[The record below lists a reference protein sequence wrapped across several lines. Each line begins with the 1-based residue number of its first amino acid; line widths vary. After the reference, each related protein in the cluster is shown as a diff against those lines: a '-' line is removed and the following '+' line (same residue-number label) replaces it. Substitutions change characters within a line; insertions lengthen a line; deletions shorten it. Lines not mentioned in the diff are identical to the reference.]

1 MKKAFEDFFKTQKIT
16 KNSDFLE
23 GKSKILL
30 EYVRSYGESF
40 EEALI
45 EFPDCY
51 EALIQASNIKFIPLQ
66 NHIIEEKCCTLIG
79 YDIAS
84 KLKTFVHSITEEKVI
99 LVTLEPFDTKNIALL
114 KELIKNKYPFHQIE
128 FALTE
133 LRDFYVCLEN
143 LKIQE
148 QIYFQTT
155 KKYEE
160 DVISYIYRLVIE
172 NSISQKASDIH
183 LESKCGYGSFKIRQ
197 DGKLKEIAHI
207 KLEIFESLCN
217 KIKLES
223 KLDIS
228 EKRLPQD
235 GRYTFVVDG
244 VDYDFRISSLPTQY
258 GESIVIRIL
267 DTRSDRIS
275 LDRLNLSSNNL
286 EIIRK
291 MIKAPHGIILIAG
304 PTGSGKSTTLYAM
317 LEAIKSNDKKLIT
330 IEDPI
335 EYQINL
341 ATQTQIN
348 PDYGF
353 DFPDA
358 LKAILR
364 QDPDIIM
371 VGEIRDHKTL
381 ELAIQASLTGHL
393 VLSTIH
399 TNDSAS
405 TIDRLLNMGIEPY
418 LLSSSLIGIVSQR
431 LAQKLCFKCRRLSK
445 DSSGIFAQDVMLYSS
460 NGCRDCNMQ
469 GVLGREALME
479 VLEITPEMR
488 DIISK
493 NHSEIHTHLKDIG
506 FKTIFDDAK
515 TKAVDGI
522 IGIEEIYRLA
532 KIQ

>member
-1 MKKAFEDFFKTQKIT
+1 MKKAFEDFLKTQKIT
-16 KNSDFLE
+16 KDSDFLE
-23 GKSKILL
+23 VKSKILI
-30 EYVRSYGESF
+30 EYVRSHGESF

-51 EALIQASNIKFIPLQ
+51 EALIKSSNMRFIPLQ
-66 NHIIEEKCCTLIG
+66 DYISDEKSCILIG
-79 YDIAS
+79 YDLAL
-84 KLKTFVHSITEEKVI
+84 KLKTFVHSIVEEKVI
-99 LVTLEPFDTKNIALL
+99 LITLEPFNIKNIALI
-114 KELIKNKYPFHQIE
+114 KELIKNKYPFYQIE

-143 LKIQE
+143 LKTQE

-155 KKYEE
+155 KNYDE
-160 DVISYIYRLVIE
+160 DVISYLYRLVIE

-183 LESKCGYGSFKIRQ
+183 LESKLGYGSFKIRQ

-235 GRYTFVVDG
+235 GRYTFMVDG
-244 VDYDFRISSLPTQY
+244 ADYDFRISSLPTQY

-275 LDRLNLSSNNL
+275 LDRLNLSFNNL
-286 EIIRK
+286 EIIKK

-330 IEDPI
+330 VEDPI

-371 VGEIRDHKTL
+371 VGEIRDQKTL
-381 ELAIQASLTGHL
+381 ALAIQASLTGHL

-431 LAQKLCFKCRRLSK
+431 LARKLCSKCKRLSK
-445 DSSGIFAQDVMLYSS
+445 DSSGIFTQDVMLYSS
-460 NGCRDCNMQ
+460 GGCRDCNMQ

-479 VLEITPEMR
+479 VLEITPIMR

-493 NHSEIHTHLKDIG
+493 NHSEIHTYLKEIG
-506 FKTIFDDAK
+506 FKTIFHDAK
-515 TKAVDGI
+515 TKAIEGV

-532 KIQ
+532 KMQ